1 MRASAWAPSRNDI
14 KDHGISKE
22 MPLSFAP
29 KASALCCALLAAVL
43 LGPAPLAA
51 QSSESASDAPPPIRL
66 SPDYPSGDING
77 NVQPSLG
84 VDEDYVVDGIE
95 GAGKAVQA
103 ADILGRI
110 EGYMNSIKTLHAHF
124 EQIAS
129 DGSYA
134 TGLMVLDRPGRMRFE
149 YDPPHPV
156 LMIATS
162 GTLVYYDRELE
173 EATYIPVS
181 QTPVWFLLRDD
192 ITFGDPLQVV
202 ELKRRGNSYLLS
214 LVEEGELDQGTVTLQ
229 FQVDPLKLE
238 RWQIIDGQG
247 TITQITLLDPKFN
260 RDVGDHPFDISVF
273 KDRFPQDD
281 GPGQ

>member
-1 MRASAWAPSRNDI
+1 M
-14 KDHGISKE
+14 
-22 MPLSFAP
+22 SFAP

-134 TGLMVLDRPGRMRFE
+134 TGLMVLNRPGRMRFE

-214 LVEEGELDQGTVTLQ
+214 LV
-229 FQVDPLKLE
+229 
-238 RWQIIDGQG
+238 
-247 TITQITLLDPKFN
+247 
-260 RDVGDHPFDISVF
+260 
-273 KDRFPQDD
+273 
-281 GPGQ
+281 

>member
-1 MRASAWAPSRNDI
+1 
-14 KDHGISKE
+14 
-22 MPLSFAP
+22 MPLSFSPNAF
-29 KASALCCALLAAVL
+29 AFCCALLAAAFL
-43 LGPAPLAA
+43 SPAPLGA
-51 QSSESASDAPPPIRL
+51 QSGETGESASPPPIRL
-66 SPDYPSGDING
+66 SPDYPSGGIDG
-77 NVQPSLG
+77 EAQPSLG

-95 GAGKAVQA
+95 GAGKAVEA

-110 EGYMNSIKTLHAHF
+110 EGYMNSIQSLHAHF

-134 TGLMVLDRPGRMRFE
+134 TGLMVLDRPGRLRFE

-162 GTLVYYDRELE
+162 GTLIYYDRELE
-173 EATYIPVS
+173 EATYIPTS

-202 ELKRRGNSYLLS
+202 ELKQRGGSYLLS

-229 FQVDPLKLE
+229 VQVDPMKLE
-238 RWQIIDGQG
+238 RWQVIDGQG
-247 TITQITLLDPKFN
+247 TITQITLVDPKFN
-260 RDVGDHPFDISVF
+260 RDVGDHPFDTSVF
-273 KDRFPQDD
+273 KGQFPEDD